1 MGDVLQKSGGY
12 TLTVRLLHWL
22 TAILVLFQIPAGLL
36 IANFEMGPLYGL
48 HKSVGVLILILAI
61 VRLAWRWTHPVP
73 NLPADLPALQ
83 RLAARGTHWALYA
96 LLVTQSLIGWI
107 GTSAY
112 PAPVPF
118 FGLFEMPQ
126 IWWED
131 RQLSNRLMAAHLWIG
146 IFMAVL
152 LVGHIG
158 SGALPP
164 FCAQRRN
171 SSAHATALKDLCP
184 LPKKHPRRSGIEGKQ
199 K

>member
-12 TLTVRLLHWL
+12 TLTARLLHWL
-22 TAILVLFQIPAGLL
+22 TAVLVLFQIPAGLL

-48 HKSVGVLILILAI
+48 HKSTGVLILILVI
-61 VRLAWRWTHPVP
+61 IRLAWRWTHPAP
-73 NLPADLPALQ
+73 DLPADLPALQ
-83 RLAARGTHWALYA
+83 RLAARGTHWGLYA
-96 LLVTQSLIGWI
+96 LLVTQGLIGWI

-146 IFMAVL
+146 ILMAVL

-158 SGALPP
+158 AALHHH
-164 FCAQRRN
+164 FVRRDEI
-171 SSAHATALKDLCP
+171 LLRM
-184 LPKKHPRRSGIEGKQ
+184 LRG
-199 K
+199 